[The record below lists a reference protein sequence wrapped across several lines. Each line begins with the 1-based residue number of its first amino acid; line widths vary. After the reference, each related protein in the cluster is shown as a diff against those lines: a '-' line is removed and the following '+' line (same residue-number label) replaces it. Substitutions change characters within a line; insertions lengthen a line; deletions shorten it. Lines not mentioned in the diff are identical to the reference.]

1 MKRILQGASIAALA
15 LAMGAGAA
23 QAQLGDGHQPLGYV
37 PEGYPDWHS
46 QWQRVG
52 GVSFL
57 PAGVTLEDVPLT
69 EDGRAAYDAGKA
81 AQAAGGQGND
91 PTYRCIPPGMPR
103 AMTVVYPMEILITP
117 QVTYF
122 AIEYANQLRR
132 VYTDGRDWPEFI
144 EPQFSGYSIGE
155 WEDTDGDG
163 VYDVLHVETREMK
176 GPRSFDS
183 DGIPLHPNNET
194 VVFERIALDPEDPDV
209 LVNEITTHDDYLTE
223 PWTTIR
229 RYTRE
234 REPIWFEYVCAEDNN
249 HVEIAGENYFISED
263 GLLMPTRENQPA
275 PDLRMFETAATASQ

>member
-1 MKRILQGASIAALA
+1 MLKMLSKTSAMTLLLA
-15 LAMGAGAA
+15 LGAAGA
-23 QAQLGDGHQPLGYV
+23 QAQVGEGAQPLGYV

-57 PAGVTLEDVPLT
+57 PSGVTIGDVPLT
-69 EDGRAAYDAGKA
+69 EEGRAVYDEGKA
-81 AQAAGGQGND
+81 TQARGGQGND

-117 QVTYF
+117 QVTYV

-132 VYTDGRDWPEFI
+132 IYTDGREWPEFI

-163 VYDVLHVETREMK
+163 TFDTLNVETRRMK
-176 GPRSFDS
+176 GPRSYDS

-194 VVFERIALDPEDPDV
+194 VVFEKIHLDPEDEDV
-209 LVNEITTHDDYLTE
+209 LVNEITTHDDFLTE
-223 PWTTIR
+223 PWTTVR

-234 REPIWFEYVCAEDNN
+234 RNPTWFEYVCAEDNN
-249 HVEIAGENYFISED
+249 HVEIAGENYFISEE
-263 GLLMPTRENQPA
+263 GLMMPTYEGQQP
-275 PDLRMFETAATASQ
+275 PDLRMFEASAQ